1 MIFFFFWFLPQK
13 KMLKTNISILSYSTS
28 THKVGEMVF
37 ENEYIYTILHVL
49 YVVYIYFSLI
59 QISIRA
65 LIAIIVCY
73 IKKKAKKK
81 GIYTYIRI
89 YAYALA

>member
-1 MIFFFFWFLPQK
+1 
-13 KMLKTNISILSYSTS
+13 
-28 THKVGEMVF
+28 MVF

-73 IKKKAKKK
+73 IKKKKAKKKKK

-89 YAYALA
+89 YACTRTRVKKYVITRSNFSLFFLFTFFF

>member
-1 MIFFFFWFLPQK
+1 
-13 KMLKTNISILSYSTS
+13 
-28 THKVGEMVF
+28 MVF